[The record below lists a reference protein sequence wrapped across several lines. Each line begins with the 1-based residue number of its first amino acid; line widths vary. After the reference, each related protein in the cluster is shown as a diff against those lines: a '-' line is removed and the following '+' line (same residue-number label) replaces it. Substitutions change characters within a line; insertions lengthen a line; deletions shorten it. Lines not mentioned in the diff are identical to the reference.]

1 MTSVWTPQPWL
12 GKEPLNNFGSATS
25 SYKAELKLQ
34 MERIETQ
41 MEEPGFFQN
50 PEAQERL

>member
-25 SYKAELKLQ
+25 SYKAELKTQIELAEAQ
-34 MERIETQ
+34 MQ
-41 MEEPGFFQN
+41 EPGFFQN
-50 PEAQERL
+50 SEAQERL